1 VTTEQ
6 QVKLQ
11 YLIDRRF
18 DQFSLDEL
26 LDAESGALTCAR
38 AFPELSVLE
47 LKFAEKYFN
56 AKKEGL
62 QSSR

>member
-18 DQFSLDEL
+18 DQFSLDEF
-26 LDAESGALTCAR
+26 LDAESGLP
-38 AFPELSVLE
+38 FPELVMSCTPTMD
-47 LKFAEKYFN
+47 
-56 AKKEGL
+56 
-62 QSSR
+62 R